1 MMVSYPEYDPSK
13 IQKEVIRILVA
24 DDHPLMR
31 HALINFLEKQPDFK
45 VIAEAENGEEA
56 MKRALDLVPDVVIM
70 DISMPVMNGLEATR
84 QIKAKHPQIAILVLT
99 VHTDSEHVLSILE
112 TGAAGYLTK
121 SVFGN
126 EIINSIRSVMA
137 GEAVLTPSILQQIV
151 KKVPRKVD
159 KPVTMEVHKTPT
171 PRELEILKLA
181 ASGRNNKDIALQL
194 NVSVRTV
201 KSYLAD
207 IFSKLGVG
215 SRTEAVMAGLRSGL
229 LNMDDV
235 ERDDQNL

>member
-1 MMVSYPEYDPSK
+1 VLFPENELSRA
-13 IQKEVIRILVA
+13 QKEVIRILVA

-31 HALINFLEKQPDFK
+31 HALITFLQKQPDFK
-45 VIAEAENGEEA
+45 IVAEAGNGEEA
-56 MKRALDLVPDVVIM
+56 MKYAFELVPDVIIM
-70 DISMPVMNGLEATR
+70 DISMPVLNGLEATR
-84 QIKAKHPQIAILVLT
+84 LIKAKNPEIAILVLT

-112 TGAAGYLTK
+112 AGAAGYLTK

-126 EIINSIRSVMA
+126 EIINSIRSVVA
-137 GEAVLTPSILQQIV
+137 GEAVLTPAILQQIV
-151 KKVPRKVD
+151 KKVPRKTD
-159 KPVTMEVHKTPT
+159 KPVVLDAHKTPT
-171 PRELEILKLA
+171 ARELEVLKLA
-181 ASGRNNKDIALQL
+181 AGGRSNKDIALQL

-229 LNMDDV
+229 LSMDDI
-235 ERDDQNL
+235 EQND